1 VLSVMHAR
9 GLAHLDVKPD
19 NILQSRDQPDVYKL
33 ADFGLTTRRDMAWPV
48 EEGDKRYLAAEL
60 LAGDHRNLQAAD
72 IFSLGLTL
80 YELATGAELPGDG
93 ELYQR
98 LRRGGRLQLPGLTDA
113 FANQLQVRSLPPTEF
128 CRAFA
133 GACCMVL

>member
-1 VLSVMHAR
+1 MQVGAVLSVMHAR

-19 NILQSRDQPDVYKL
+19 NILQSRDQPDAYKL
-33 ADFGLTTRRDMAWPV
+33 ADFGLTTRVDGAWPV
-48 EEGDKRYLAAEL
+48 EEGDKRYLAVEL

-80 YELATGAELPGDG
+80 YELATGAELPEDG

-98 LRRGGRLQLPGLTDA
+98 LRRGGRMQLPGLTDA
-113 FANQLQVRSLPPTEF
+113 FANLLQVRFS
-128 CRAFA
+128 CQQ
-133 GACCMVL
+133 